1 MELDKFESNAEIQDL
16 FFNFNGIGK
25 EDFKEEKKSKKK
37 KKKQKKIGRRKKRTI
52 YNKRSSI

>member
-25 EDFKEEKKSKKK
+25 EDFKEEKKPKKK
-37 KKKQKKIGRRKKRTI
+37 KVKNKIK
-52 YNKRSSI
+52 

>member
-1 MELDKFESNAEIQDL
+1 MFIYILYNFSSEKKMELDKFESNAEIQDL

-37 KKKQKKIGRRKKRTI
+37 KKKQMI
-52 YNKRSSI
+52 